1 MLDRLLSKFSKCD
14 MPDRA
19 EHADTKQRHAH
30 VVDLFLVTVDH
41 RLKRVE
47 RVGRLSFVDTSAGK
61 H

>member
-1 MLDRLLSKFSKCD
+1 

-30 VVDLFLVTVDH
+30 VMDLFFVTVDH

-47 RVGRLSFVDTSAGK
+47 RVGSFVFLDSQPAAVVWRETAAGER
-61 H
+61 